1 MIATI
6 EIVGLLAGALT
17 TASLVPQV
25 YKIWK
30 EKSAKN
36 ISLTMFLLFFIG
48 VLLWFTYGVVTHSLA
63 MIVANS
69 ITAVLA
75 TIIIYFK
82 IKYK

>member
-30 EKSAKN
+30 TKSAEN

-48 VLLWFTYGVVTHSLA
+48 VLLWFTYGIVTHSIA

-75 TIIIYFK
+75 IVIIYFK
-82 IKYK
+82 LKYK